1 VENLEFRDTRGSR
14 LLATIAAT
22 PVDFAINHLPSFA
35 SADNTMKIDRLQ
47 KITSLWKKVGSG
59 SVNGRILIAMIVVGF
74 GTILAKLL
82 SVIKELF
89 VANIFGTA
97 SELDAFLIALTI
109 PSFLLN
115 IIAGSFNSALIPTYI
130 RVREQSGAKS
140 AQKLFA
146 GASLWSMGLL
156 IATTFIMLASVPLYL
171 PLLTKGFSADKLA
184 LTYRLLWAISPM
196 LILTGIG
203 NIWGAVLNA
212 GEKFA
217 LVALVPMITPI
228 VTVILLFGFQS
239 WGVFNLVTG
248 MVGGQ
253 LIEMT
258 IIGIVLKQQGFS
270 LRPQWH
276 GFNTDLNEV
285 AREYAPAIVG
295 SFLMCSTAL
304 VDQSMAA
311 MLPAGSVAALSY
323 GNRLVT
329 LPIIIAS
336 TALSTAVMPYFSKMV
351 ASNDWSGIRNSFRHY
366 LLLIFA
372 ASVPLA
378 GLIMLGSEPIVQ
390 TLLQRG
396 SFNAN
401 DTRIVAQIQSCFAL
415 QIPFYIGCM
424 LVVRLISAMR
434 TNQILI
440 VGSAFNL
447 AINIGLNYFF
457 MQWLGVAGIAL
468 STSFVYM
475 FSFFFLL
482 FFVLRNLKS
491 MSTAQSDPIPTDR

>member
-1 VENLEFRDTRGSR
+1 
-14 LLATIAAT
+14 
-22 PVDFAINHLPSFA
+22 
-35 SADNTMKIDRLQ
+35 MKIDRLQ
-47 KITSLWKKVGSG
+47 KITSLWNKIGSG
-59 SVNGRILIAMIVVGF
+59 SVNNRILIAMIVVGF

-89 VANIFGTA
+89 VAYQFGTA
-97 SELDAFLIALTI
+97 SDLDAFLIALTI

-130 RVREQSGAKS
+130 KVREQKGAKS
-140 AQKLFA
+140 AQQLFA
-146 GASLWSMGLL
+146 GASLWSIGLL
-156 IATTFIMLASVPLYL
+156 ILTTSIMLAGVPLYL

-184 LTYRLLWAISPM
+184 LTYRLLWTISPM
-196 LILTGIG
+196 LLLTGIG
-203 NIWGAVLNA
+203 TIWGAVLNA

-228 VTVILLFGFQS
+228 LTIVLLFGLQS
-239 WGVFNLVTG
+239 WGVFNLVAG

-253 LIEMT
+253 LIEML
-258 IIGIVLKQQGFS
+258 IVGIVLKQQGFS
-270 LRPQWH
+270 LRPKWY
-276 GFNTDLNEV
+276 GLNTDLHEV
-285 AREYAPAIVG
+285 AQQYAPAIVG
-295 SFLMCSTAL
+295 SFLMCSTSL

-311 MLPAGSVAALSY
+311 MLPAGSVAALNY
-323 GNRLVT
+323 GNRIVT

-351 ASNDWSGIRNSFRHY
+351 ASNDWTGIRNSFRHY

-372 ASVPLA
+372 ASVPLTVS
-378 GLIMLGSEPIVQ
+378 IILGSEPIVHA
-390 TLLQRG
+390 LLQRG

-401 DTRIVAQIQSCFAL
+401 DTRVVAQIQSCFAL

-440 VGSAFNL
+440 VGSACNL
-447 AINIGLNYFF
+447 VINIGLNYLF

-491 MSTAQSDPIPTDR
+491 IERLNLISIPPDPSDPIDPIPTDRQLPVGEDSK

>member
-1 VENLEFRDTRGSR
+1 
-14 LLATIAAT
+14 
-22 PVDFAINHLPSFA
+22 
-35 SADNTMKIDRLQ
+35 MKNRLQ
-47 KITSLWKKVGSG
+47 QIASLWKKIGSG
-59 SVNGRILIAMIVVGF
+59 SVNSRILVAIIVVGF

-89 VANIFGTA
+89 VAYQFGTA

-130 RVREQSGAKS
+130 RVREQSGAKA

-146 GASLWSMGLL
+146 GASLWSIGLL
-156 IATTFIMLASVPLYL
+156 VVTTLIMLASVPLYL

-184 LTYRLLWAISPM
+184 LTYRLLWAIAPM
-196 LILTGIG
+196 LLLTGIG

-217 LVALVPMITPI
+217 LVALVPMITP
-228 VTVILLFGFQS
+228 VLTVSLLFGMQS
-239 WGVFNLVTG
+239 WGVFNLVAG

-253 LIEMT
+253 LIEMV
-258 IIGIVLKQQGFS
+258 IVGIVLKQQGFS
-270 LRPQWH
+270 LRPRWS
-276 GFNTDLNEV
+276 GFNADLNEV
-285 AREYAPAIVG
+285 ARQYAPAIVG

-311 MLPAGSVAALSY
+311 MLPTGSVAALNY
-323 GNRLVT
+323 GNRIVT

-351 ASNDWSGIRNSFRHY
+351 ASNDWSGIRHSFRHY
-366 LLLIFA
+366 LILIFA
-372 ASVPLA
+372 ASVPLT
-378 GLIMLGSEPIVQ
+378 GLIILGSEPIVHA
-390 TLLQRG
+390 LLQRG

-434 TNQILI
+434 QNQILI
-440 VGSAFNL
+440 IGSAGNL
-447 AINIGLNYFF
+447 AINIAGNYLF

-468 STSFVYM
+468 STSLVYV

-491 MSTAQSDPIPTDR
+491 IDKSDLATVATERAESIDAMPLDVIPTEPIPTDRQLPIGKDSK